1 MDLVILEVFSNIN
14 NFIILCRYDICN
26 SHVFLCPSPK
36 AVLFECSLERKE
48 DYLLSLICVWP
59 KTHSRAVPPAAGI
72 LCRDPALEQRQEC
85 PAPTHRA
92 GRFSGVPSPTPYGWQ
107 VFWVIYI
114 QLCMPV
120 GMCKDHSSSS
130 LNCSLHVEGVSWFLF
145 KCHWFKEE

>member
-1 MDLVILEVFSNIN
+1 MGTTSATAMFSSQSDLFG
-14 NFIILCRYDICN
+14 
-26 SHVFLCPSPK
+26 
-36 AVLFECSLERKE
+36 CSLERKQ
-48 DYLLSLICVWP
+48 DYLLLLNHVWP
-59 KTHSRAVPPAAGI
+59 KTHSRDVPPADGI
-72 LCRDPALEQRQEC
+72 LCRDPTVEQRQEC

-92 GRFSGVPSPTPYGWQ
+92 GRFSGVPSPILYSWQ

-130 LNCSLHVEGVSWFLF
+130 LNCSLRVEGVSCFLF